1 MPVITPAYPSM
12 CATHNFTRATQ
23 TVLHNEFSR
32 GGQITDQIMLGKV
45 PWKDL
50 FVKHTFFTA
59 GYKYY
64 LAVISASTTKDAQL
78 SWSGT
83 VESKIRLLVAKL
95 LDHPSI
101 QLARPFNKGFNRV
114 HRCRTD
120 AEIDAVKGGSLDYY
134 AKDVGTATSGH
145 GLAAGAIVADN
156 SKVDESKVA
165 EDDSVTMVYT
175 TTNYIGLELYEG
187 KFVCDCLDHLSEPH
201 YYTMIEKILAL
212 SPDSLFNLCVPPIC

>member
-23 TVLHNEFSR
+23 TILANEFNR

-45 PWKDL
+45 PWKEL

-64 LAVISASTTKDAQL
+64 LAIISASTTKEAQL

-83 VESKIRLLVAKL
+83 VESKIRLLVGKL
-95 LDHPSI
+95 LDHSSI
-101 QLARPFNKGFNRV
+101 QLAHPFNKGFNRV
-114 HRCRTD
+114 HRCRTE
-120 AEIDAVKGGSLDYY
+120 AEIDAVKGGSLEYY

-145 GLAAGAIVADN
+145 GLAAGAVIAEN
-156 SKVDESKVA
+156 PVDGESKVA
-165 EDDSVTMVYT
+165 DDENVTMVYT

-187 KFVCDCLDHLSEPH
+187 KS
-201 YYTMIEKILAL
+201 YTPNPSI
-212 SPDSLFNLCVPPIC
+212 